1 VANFQAK
8 TAVSPF
14 SIHPGVSW
22 ESKGIKGV
30 RVLWFVNHKSQFVFN
45 KKPDRYKSA
54 RAFLFGGRGELV
66 WRYNNLIYKLSWV
79 QLLLVLQAML
89 LRFPT

>member
-1 VANFQAK
+1 VAGGELPGEK
-8 TAVSPF
+8 SRIAVFDSSGSF
-14 SIHPGVSW
+14 L
-22 ESKGIKGV
+22 GIKGV